1 MLNAALKGRSF
12 TVDSGSVWLSSRQV
26 RGGGRLASPALQD
39 EGVRPYTGLALG
51 GLQHRHE
58 LQSLQPRGG
67 LVRLKVMIFRLLVR
81 TKGPLFRDAK
91 PGTLK
96 SGRLYV

>member
-1 MLNAALKGRSF
+1 MMESESLRLYRARFVVGAA
-12 TVDSGSVWLSSRQV
+12 WL
-26 RGGGRLASPALQD
+26 RLRWAD

-51 GLQHRHE
+51 GLQPRHR

-81 TKGPLFRDAK
+81 TEGPLFRDGK